1 MSCKNSAHV
10 LPPSVTRIQR
20 GLPIGTDIGAEGRT
34 WRRYGPGRRQ
44 TADGHRRR
52 IAPEPRSHLSS
63 PGLTINAA
71 INERPNEH
79 GKCTAPG
86 HLSATGSTESAASPS
101 NSTSC
106 ELCSRCRAARS
117 CSSHRG
123 EPCHDFLDLSCQH
136 AHRRFRQCLSGTP
149 GCSMRD
155 CILIRDSST
164 YTLRGNCAVRRNTVA
179 GTYGGTAITSIR
191 VTRKTANTPPIDH
204 ACLLKDTWGHEHVA
218 IDAGRT
224 RQVRQRLA
232 RTQSCIR
239 ADQQRQGRDDAE
251 PVNAAEQELRL
262 R

>member
-1 MSCKNSAHV
+1 MPAPRPSAGMSCKNSAHV

-79 GKCTAPG
+79 GKCMAPG
-86 HLSATGSTESAASPS
+86 HLSATGSTESADSPS

-123 EPCHDFLDLSCQH
+123 APCHDFLDLRPARASSIPAMPERNARLQH
-136 AHRRFRQCLSGTP
+136 ARLHPHTRFLDVHAPRQLRGQKEHRRWHLWWTRHHFHTGYAKNSQYSANRPRMSTGGHMGT
-149 GCSMRD
+149 
-155 CILIRDSST
+155 
-164 YTLRGNCAVRRNTVA
+164 
-179 GTYGGTAITSIR
+179 
-191 VTRKTANTPPIDH
+191 
-204 ACLLKDTWGHEHVA
+204 
-218 IDAGRT
+218 
-224 RQVRQRLA
+224 
-232 RTQSCIR
+232 
-239 ADQQRQGRDDAE
+239 
-251 PVNAAEQELRL
+251 
-262 R
+262 